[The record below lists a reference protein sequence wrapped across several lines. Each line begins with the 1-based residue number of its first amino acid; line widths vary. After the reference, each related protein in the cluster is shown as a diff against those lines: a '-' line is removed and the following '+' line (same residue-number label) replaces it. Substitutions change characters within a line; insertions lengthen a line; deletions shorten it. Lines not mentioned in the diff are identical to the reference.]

1 LGGHSLLAT
10 QFISRIRDTFDLEL
24 PLRAIF
30 EHPTIADLA
39 IALEEAKARGERPE
53 APPMVPLSREK
64 YRVKRSTLSSGD
76 GDEPEDKSPITTVSH
91 SEDS

>member
-39 IALEEAKARGERPE
+39 QYLDTHAQEEKYH
-53 APPMVPLSREK
+53 REK
-64 YRVKRSTLSSGD
+64 IADLLANIDQLSDDEVSSLLTEKQALIGKGD
-76 GDEPEDKSPITTVSH
+76 GND
-91 SEDS
+91 